1 MTPADIIGQI
11 VFGWGSIAALMALL
25 VYSDELGDGNIERKE
40 KK

>member
-25 VYSDELGDGNIERKE
+25 VYSDELADGNIEKDKE
-40 KK
+40 